1 MDIVYKLIRVIFKY
15 VLVFFDYSYNI
26 IEVEK
31 LKELISYKL
40 GLILN

>member
-1 MDIVYKLIRVIFKY
+1 MYMDIVYKLIRVIFKY

-31 LKELISYKL
+31 LKELIFLKL
-40 GLILN
+40 